1 MKRWIS
7 LLALPATLLLG
18 MASEVHAA
26 VTFDEMA
33 PTSGVVVGDLWVE
46 DYRFSS
52 SHGHAITNLGG
63 YGASNGSNY
72 LVMLVNGSST
82 ERITSAGGSS
92 FELLSVDL
100 GGWLNFGT
108 SQRQLELTGYRAGG
122 ALVQSLLEVQ
132 PGGFRTY
139 ALSGFT
145 DLVSLQ
151 LRASGGT
158 GSYYVAID
166 NLLLSPVPE
175 PDVLVLLLSGLI
187 LLGVRSRRSA

>member
-7 LLALPATLLLG
+7 LLSLPVILLMGL
-18 MASEVHAA
+18 ASEAHAA
-26 VTFDEMA
+26 VTFDNMA
-33 PTSGVVVGDLWVE
+33 PTPGVVVDDLWVE

-52 SHGHAITNLGG
+52 SHGHAITNLSG
-63 YGASNGSNY
+63 YGASNDSNY

-82 ERITSAGGSS
+82 ERVTNADGLS

-122 ALVQSLLEVQ
+122 AQVQSLLEVQ
-132 PGGFRTY
+132 PGVFRTY

-151 LRASGGT
+151 LRASGGS

-175 PDVLVLLLSGLI
+175 PGALALLLSGL
-187 LLGVRSRRSA
+187 LLIGVRHRRFA